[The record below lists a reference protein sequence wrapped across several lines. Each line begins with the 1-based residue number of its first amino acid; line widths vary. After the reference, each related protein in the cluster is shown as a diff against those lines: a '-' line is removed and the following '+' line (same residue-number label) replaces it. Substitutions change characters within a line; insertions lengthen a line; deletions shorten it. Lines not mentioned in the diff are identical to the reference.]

1 MRDFLLRPAVR
12 YSLAGVALLALVL
25 GAVWMTR
32 TPPVPSPSVSAEPD
46 DSQSPVPAATRRRI
60 DQWLAETKRNRYGD
74 PLTANYRGGTPLFD
88 SATGKYKDR
97 YLYILERHPE
107 LKDGQ

>member
-74 PLTANYRGGTPLFD
+74 PLLPIIVAARRCSIPPPANTKTATCIFW
-88 SATGKYKDR
+88 KDTR
-97 YLYILERHPE
+97 N
-107 LKDGQ
+107 